1 MPMKVAEKS
10 PKIARR
16 TLTLNEASTKLVEEL
31 RGSKPKS
38 VFIGELLNAEARRR
52 AKQKFYESA
61 AAAYT
66 PEIARETLALNAQFP
81 ISEA

>member
-1 MPMKVAEKS
+1 MKVAKKS
-10 PKIARR
+10 PKSPRR

-31 RGSKPKS
+31 RGKKPKS
-38 VFIGELLNAEARRR
+38 VFIGELLDAEAKRR
-52 AKQKFYESA
+52 AERKFYAAA

-66 PEIARETLALNAQFP
+66 PEVARETLAINAQFP

>member
-1 MPMKVAEKS
+1 MKVAKKS
-10 PKIARR
+10 QKNPRR

-31 RGSKPKS
+31 REGKPKS
-38 VFIGELLNAEARRR
+38 VFIGDLLDTEAKRR
-52 AKQKFYESA
+52 AKRKFYAAA

-66 PEIARETLALNAQFP
+66 PEVARETLAINAQFP